1 MTAEVTLGADHIAA
15 QLAATV
21 ALADTG
27 AQPSRIG
34 LYTGPAGTG
43 DLLAVV
49 TLAKPCG
56 TVSPTGLTLH
66 PATADGSTVLLTG
79 IPRSGVWRSGDDV
92 TMCVG
97 NVTDDA
103 HDGFFRIAGATTA
116 AGETSP
122 TLYQGG
128 RVMLGDLTFG

>member
-1 MTAEVTLGADHIAA
+1 
-15 QLAATV
+15 
-21 ALADTG
+21 
-27 AQPSRIG
+27 
-34 LYTGPAGTG
+34 
-43 DLLAVV
+43 
-49 TLAKPCG
+49 
-56 TVSPTGLTLH
+56 
-66 PATADGSTVLLTG
+66 
-79 IPRSGVWRSGDDV
+79 
-92 TMCVG
+92 MCVG